1 MTPLRR
7 LLRYHPALTAWLVVV
22 ALVMKILVPGGFM
35 PVVANGVLTI
45 QLCAGAGPS
54 TLATPQTTH
63 AAMPGMTHD
72 PEKTQHAGREMP
84 CAFSGLTTAG
94 LAAADPV
101 LLALAIAF
109 VIATVFRVAPPVVAR
124 APDFLRPPLRG
135 PPVRG

>member
-7 LLRYHPALTAWLVVV
+7 LLRDHPALAAWLVVV
-22 ALVMKILVPGGFM
+22 ALAMKILVPGGFM

-45 QLCAGAGPS
+45 QLCAGAGPVS
-54 TLATPQTTH
+54 AATPVPVH

-72 PEKTQHAGREMP
+72 SDKTQHAGREMP

-109 VIATVFRVAPPVVAR
+109 VIATAFRVAPPVVAR
-124 APDFLRPPLRG
+124 VPEFLRPPLRG
-135 PPVRG
+135 PPVRR